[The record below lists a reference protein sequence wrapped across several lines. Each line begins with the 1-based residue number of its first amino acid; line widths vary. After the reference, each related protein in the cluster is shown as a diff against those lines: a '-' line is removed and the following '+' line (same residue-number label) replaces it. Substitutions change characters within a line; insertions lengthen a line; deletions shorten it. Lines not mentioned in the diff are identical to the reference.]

1 VTSDRHVYVIG
12 GDLLRPNEIPHIT
25 VFGAN
30 LPEAWERAVLATWE
44 HGCAMPTEYDTDID
58 PQSKVASL
66 TMVVAD
72 PTAEPRIHRAF
83 PDGLE
88 GLAVYTEEVVH
99 GAHDERIGEG
109 GWSYSYHDRLRN
121 WPGVDGYG
129 PIANLL
135 AGGPEEVPHL
145 DQVELLAQR
154 LAETPHSRRAQAI
167 TWNPPVDACHHEPPC
182 LQRVWCQV
190 VRSGEEHLLEM
201 NTHWRS
207 RDGFKAAFMN
217 IYALTE
223 LQRQIARRVGE
234 LSGREVGVGRYVDV
248 TDNFHLYGSYIRNEE
263 IQGFIQSLGRRSF
276 EGRTF
281 RSDDP
286 MVQEEFRRGLERLAR
301 ERGDAE

>member
-1 VTSDRHVYVIG
+1 MPPSGNVSVIG
-12 GDLLRPNEIPHIT
+12 ADLLRANEIPAIT
-25 VFGAN
+25 VYGPC
-30 LPEAWERAVLATWE
+30 LPAAWERAVLAVWE
-44 HGCAMPTEYDTDID
+44 HGCAMPTEYDADID
-58 PQSKVASL
+58 PESRVASMM
-66 TMVVAD
+66 MVIGD
-72 PTAEPRIHRAF
+72 PLAEPRIHRAF

-88 GLAVYTEEVVH
+88 GLALYTAEVVD
-99 GAHDERIGEG
+99 GVHDGRIREE

-129 PIANLL
+129 ALAGLL
-135 AGGPEEVPHL
+135 AGGAEGLPHVDQIEV
-145 DQVELLAQR
+145 LAAK

-167 TWNPPVDACHHEPPC
+167 TWNPPADACHHEPPC

-190 VRSGEEHLLEM
+190 VRSGEGHLLEM

-223 LQRQIARRVGE
+223 LQHRIAERVSA
-234 LSGREVGVGRYVDV
+234 LAGRPVGVGRYIDV

-263 IQGFIQSLGRRSF
+263 IQGFVQSIGKRTF
-276 EGRTF
+276 EARTF

-286 MVQEEFRRGLERLAR
+286 IVREEFARAAERLAR
-301 ERGDAE
+301 EQT

>member
-1 VTSDRHVYVIG
+1 MPTTPHTYVVG
-12 GDLLRPNEIPHIT
+12 GDLLRPNEIPAI
-25 VFGAN
+25 VVYGAN
-30 LPEAWERAVLATWE
+30 LPEAWERAVVATWE

-72 PTAEPRIHRAF
+72 PLAEPRIHRAF

-88 GLAVYTEEVVH
+88 GLAVYTEEVV
-99 GAHDERIGEG
+99 GGVHDGRIREG

-121 WPGVDGYG
+121 WPGLDGYAA
-129 PIANLL
+129 P
-135 AGGPEEVPHL
+135 AGVDLPHV
-145 DQVELLAQR
+145 DQIELLAR
-154 LAETPHSRRAQAI
+154 KLAETPHSRRAQAI
-167 TWNPPVDACHHEPPC
+167 TWNPPADATHHEPPC

-190 VRSGEEHLLEM
+190 VRSGEGHLLEM

-217 IYALTE
+217 MYALSE
-223 LQRQIARRVGE
+223 LQRQIAGRISG
-234 LSGREVGVGRYVDV
+234 LSGRPVGVGRYVDV
-248 TDNFHLYGSYIRNEE
+248 TDNLHLYGSYIRNGE
-263 IQGFIQSLGRRSF
+263 IQGFIEGLARRSF

-286 MVQEEFRRGLERLAR
+286 VVREEFARAAERLAR
-301 ERGDAE
+301 ERG